1 MRFKNLMACAA
12 MAAVLA
18 APAYAEHLVILH
30 TNDTHSQIKT
40 NPKTN
45 LGGVLRR
52 KAAIDSVRAAEKN
65 VILADAGDFVQGSLY
80 FYLYGGKVEQQLL
93 NDMGYDFSILGN
105 HEFDLGADSMAKVLA
120 NSKATL
126 LSTNYDMTGTPFDGM
141 FKPVAVREIDGKRI
155 GFLAINLRP
164 DGMIAKAK
172 TKGVR
177 YEDGIQAANAAAW
190 WLRHVEHCDMVIAL
204 THIGYS
210 ADPSLISDIDLAKQT
225 RGIDLII
232 GGHSHS
238 LVVPGNPDMPNVFKN
253 LDGKDVII
261 AQTGRYGANLGKI
274 DIDLDTKEI
283 KPEMIAMDSHFDAKI
298 DQAVAQWLEPYTA
311 GVDSLYKTPL
321 FVTSEA
327 LPQGSP
333 QLKNFVSDFVYDL
346 GTKHAK
352 NIDFALVNDGG
363 MRNSLPE
370 GVVGEG
376 HVRDVLPFHNTMAIV
391 DMKGS
396 DLIELLGIMAK
407 GSVTSVSK
415 HLKGEFVPPV
425 RRDGVTVSPAV
436 VKDVTINGKP
446 IDPNRTYRIATID
459 YLAEGNDYLTP
470 MKRTERVYTD
480 PVGLD
485 DRIVQY
491 YQSLKKS
498 KRKVNPDNTVRFKA
512 VKQ

>member
-1 MRFKNLMACAA
+1 MRLKNIMACATL
-12 MAAVLA
+12 AAVMA
-18 APAYAEHLVILH
+18 GPAYAEHLVILH

-40 NPKTN
+40 NPKTK

-65 VILADAGDFVQGSLY
+65 VIVADAGDAVQGSLY

-105 HEFDLGADSMAKVLA
+105 HEFDLGADSMAKVLSH
-120 NSKATL
+120 SKATL
-126 LSTNYDMTGTPFDGM
+126 LSTNYDMQGTPFEGM
-141 FKPVAVREIDGKRI
+141 FKPVDVRVVDGKRI
-155 GFLAINLRP
+155 GFMAINLRP

-172 TKGVR
+172 TGGVR
-177 YEDGIQAANAAAW
+177 YADGIEAANAAAW
-190 WLRHVEHCDMVIAL
+190 WLRNVEHCDMVIAL

-210 ADPSLISDIDLAKQT
+210 ADPSLISDIDLAKKT

-232 GGHSHS
+232 GGHSHT
-238 LVVPGNPDMPNVFKN
+238 LVQPGNPEVPNVFRN
-253 LDGKDVII
+253 LDGKEVVI

-274 DIDLDTKEI
+274 DIDLDTKQI
-283 KPEMIAMDSHFDAKI
+283 KPEMIALDSRFDAKV
-298 DQAVAQWLEPYTA
+298 DQAIASWLEPYTT

-321 FVTSEA
+321 FTASEA

-333 QLKNFVSDFVYDL
+333 QLKNFVSDFVYAQ
-346 GTKHAK
+346 GSKFAK

-376 HVRDVLPFHNTMAIV
+376 HIRDVLPFHNTIAIV

-396 DLIELLGIMAK
+396 DLIELLGVMAN

-415 HLKGEFVPPV
+415 HLQGEFVPPV
-425 RRDGVTVSPAV
+425 RKDGATVSPSR
-436 VKDVTINGKP
+436 VKSVTINGKP
-446 IDPNRTYRIATID
+446 IDPERTYRIATID

-470 MKRTERVYTD
+470 MKRSQRVYTD

-491 YQSLKKS
+491 YQQLKKS
-498 KRKVNPDNTVRFKA
+498 KRRVTPDPVVRFKA
-512 VKQ
+512 VKE